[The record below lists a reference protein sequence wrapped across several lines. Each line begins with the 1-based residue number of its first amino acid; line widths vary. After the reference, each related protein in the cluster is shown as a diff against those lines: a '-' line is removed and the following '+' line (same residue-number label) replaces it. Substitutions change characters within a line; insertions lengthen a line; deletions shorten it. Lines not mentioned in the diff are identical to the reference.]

1 MNLTLLKTEKRGP
14 KPNKKEDIAM
24 EINLDKI
31 RYQAEAIE
39 DVNLTPEE

>member
-1 MNLTLLKTEKRGP
+1 MNQTLLKSTKKGAL
-14 KPNKKEDIAM
+14 PNTKEDVAI
-24 EINLDKI
+24 ELNLDKI

>member
-1 MNLTLLKTEKRGP
+1 MSQTLLKTAKEGP
-14 KPNKKEDIAM
+14 MPNQKEDIAM
-24 EINLDKI
+24 SINLDKI